1 MNNLQRVR
9 FQALLGIGGLV
20 LLVACQGGRDAHFMQ
35 DKAYREAVHA
45 DYEARMAASDS
56 ALSRLVEIPGQARND
71 RDGQA
76 RNDESRHDR
85 PDRASDDALT
95 VAEREAL
102 EFLYAYMPLADV
114 VDYPADYFLDQ
125 VRASF
130 RTRKEMGWKVPERE
144 FRHFVLPIRVN
155 NENLDTSRTAFYR
168 ELGPRVKGL
177 SMKEAILE
185 VNHWCHEKMTY
196 QPSDARTSSP
206 LASVQN
212 ALGRCGEESTF
223 CVAALRSVGIPA
235 RQVYTPRWAHTDDN
249 HAWVEAWADGEW
261 HFIGACEPEPV
272 LDLGW
277 FNAPASRAMLM
288 HTKVFGRY
296 DGPEEVVLMSPNYTE
311 VNLIDNYATTA
322 RADFRVVDAS
332 GAPVEGARV
341 DFCIYNYAE
350 FYPAVSKYTDADGR
364 TFLSSGLGDLL
375 VWASKEGAYGYAK
388 CSFGKD
394 KEVTITIGEMP
405 DQVGHDDGFRHSRL
419 DRESLDIVPPP
430 ENVRLP
436 EVTPAQRA
444 ENDRLTAREDSL
456 RHAYE
461 ATFPTHEEA
470 LAFVQAY
477 GYGHH
482 MARVIEGSRGNWRTM
497 EAFLAQAEDHER
509 VESLLQSLS
518 RKDLHDIT
526 MENLLDSYKARE
538 AVIGPRVE
546 NEFLSPYKGYFGNI
560 EQLEDLKAPQDV
572 VTWVRSNITV
582 LDNPLAWD
590 IPMSP
595 IGVYR
600 SELATPRSR
609 GIFFVALARTLGIEA
624 QKNPVNGKI
633 QYRTDGDWL
642 DVDFDGAGPAVVAP
656 KGTLRLT
663 YTPDRIV
670 DNPSYYSHFS
680 LSKIENGRPRLM
692 EFDEGEVDM
701 GSGMDWAHVFKKGFP
716 MEEGRYLLVS
726 GNRLS
731 SGTVP
736 VTMAF
741 FDIVAGE
748 ETVCDLVLRAGEG
761 EVPVIGTFDAE
772 TPFTPVV
779 LAKTEDGDVLE
790 NVISSDSSVSLL
802 SAVGRGHYALAI
814 LEPGKEPTNHVLRD
828 LAAAREKLEAWGRP
842 IVLLCSSE
850 TAMHRLQVEMSEG
863 RYGILP
869 STIIL
874 GQDSEGAVQKGIEQ
888 GMKVGPASDAGAP
901 TRFPL
906 VILADSFNRV
916 FFLTEGYTIGLGD
929 QLAATVAKL

>member
-1 MNNLQRVR
+1 MKK
-9 FQALLGIGGLV
+9 LGRIVMAGLSV
-20 LLVACQGGRDAHFMQ
+20 VLVAACCGRETHFMK
-35 DKAYREAVHA
+35 DKAYREAVQA
-45 DYEARMAASDS
+45 DFTARLEQTDAVFSPFDKTGT
-56 ALSRLVEIPGQARND
+56 ALND
-71 RDGQA
+71 G
-76 RNDESRHDR
+76 ELLSPEEH
-85 PDRASDDALT
+85 
-95 VAEREAL
+95 EAL
-102 EFLYAYMPLADV
+102 EFLYAYMPLADA
-114 VDYPADYFLDQ
+114 VDYPASYYLDQ
-125 VRASF
+125 VRATF
-130 RTRKEMGWKVPERE
+130 RIRKEMGWKVPERE

-155 NENLDTSRTAFYR
+155 NENLDTSRVVFNR
-168 ELGPRVKGL
+168 EIAPRVKGL

-206 LASVQN
+206 LASMMN

-249 HAWVEAWADGEW
+249 HAWVEAWADGQW

-296 DGPEEVVLMSPNYTE
+296 DGPEEVVLESPNYTE

-322 RADFRVVDAS
+322 RADFRVVDAA
-332 GAPVEGARV
+332 GKPVEGARV

-375 VWASKEGAYGYAK
+375 IWASKDGAYGYAK

-394 KEVTITIGEMP
+394 KEVT
-405 DQVGHDDGFRHSRL
+405 VVL
-419 DRESLDIVPPP
+419 DRSLSLSKGRPDRDSFDIVPPP

-444 ENDRLTAREDSL
+444 ENDRRFAYEDSL

-470 LAFVQAY
+470 LAFTQEH

-482 MARVIEGSRGNWRTM
+482 MVFPIEWSRGNWRTI
-497 EAFLAQAEDHER
+497 EAFMSMADDHER
-509 VESLLQSLS
+509 VEHLFLTLS
-518 RKDLHDIT
+518 RKDFHDIT
-526 MENLLDSYKARE
+526 LPILMDSYNDRD
-538 AVIGPRVE
+538 AVLGPRVE
-546 NEFLSPYKGYFGNI
+546 NEFLSPYKSQFEPYG
-560 EQLEDLKAPQDV
+560 QLDDLITPQDV
-572 VTWVRSNITV
+572 VTYVRSNITV
-582 LDNPLAWD
+582 LDDPKAWS

-595 IGVYR
+595 FGVF
-600 SELATPRSR
+600 ETEMADPRSR
-609 GIFFVALARTLGIEA
+609 DIFFVALARYRGIDA
-624 QKNPVNGKI
+624 QKDPVTGKV
-633 QYRTDGDWL
+633 QYRIDQEWL
-642 DVDFDGAGPAVVAP
+642 DVDFDGAGPAVAAP
-656 KGTLRLT
+656 KGTLRLS
-663 YTPDRIV
+663 YTPDKVV
-670 DNPSYYSHFS
+670 DNPKYYSHFS
-680 LSKIENGRPRLM
+680 LSKIENGRPHLL
-692 EFDEGEVDM
+692 EFDEEEVDM
-701 GSGMDWAHVFKKGFP
+701 GGGMDWAHVFKKGYP
-716 MEEGRYLLVS
+716 LEEGRYLLVS

-736 VTMAF
+736 VSMAF
-741 FDIVAGE
+741 FDVVAGK
-748 ETVCDLVLRAGEG
+748 ETVCDLVLRASEN
-761 EVPVIGTFDAE
+761 EVPVIGSFDAE
-772 TPFTPVV
+772 TKFTPVA
-779 LAKTEDGDVLE
+779 LAKTEDGDVLSNE
-790 NVISSDSSVSLL
+790 AKEPASIL
-802 SAVGRGHYALAI
+802 SACGRGHYALAI

-842 IVLLCSSE
+842 IVLLCSSDA
-850 TAMHRLQVEMSEG
+850 AMHRLQVEMSEG
-863 RYGILP
+863 RYGTLP
-869 STIIL
+869 STIVL
-874 GQDSEGAVQKGIEQ
+874 GLDADGSVQKGIEQ

-901 TRFPL
+901 TRLPL

-916 FFLTEGYTIGLGD
+916 FFLSEGYTIGLGD

>member
-1 MNNLQRVR
+1 MKNLGRI
-9 FQALLGIGGLV
+9 LISGLS
-20 LLVACQGGRDAHFMQ
+20 LALVAACGGRETHFMQ

-45 DYEARMAASDS
+45 DFTARLEQTDAVFSPFDKMGT
-56 ALSRLVEIPGQARND
+56 ALND
-71 RDGQA
+71 GELLSQ
-76 RNDESRHDR
+76 EE
-85 PDRASDDALT
+85 L
-95 VAEREAL
+95 EAL
-102 EFLYAYMPLADV
+102 EFLYAYMPLADA
-114 VDYPADYFLDQ
+114 VDYPASYYLDQ
-125 VRASF
+125 VRATF
-130 RTRKEMGWKVPERE
+130 RIRKEMGWKVPERE

-155 NENLDTSRTAFYR
+155 NENLDTSRVVFNR
-168 ELGPRVKGL
+168 EIAPRVKGL
-177 SMKEAILE
+177 SMKDAILE

-206 LASVQN
+206 LASMMN

-249 HAWVEAWADGEW
+249 HAWVEAWADGAW

-296 DGPEEVVLMSPNYTE
+296 DGPEEVVLESPNYTE

-322 RADFRVVDAS
+322 RADFRVVDAA
-332 GAPVEGARV
+332 GKPVEGARV

-375 VWASKEGAYGYAK
+375 VWASKDGAYGYAK

-394 KEVTITIGEMP
+394 KEVTVTLG
-405 DQVGHDDGFRHSRL
+405 QVSGKDAF
-419 DRESLDIVPPP
+419 DIVPPP

-444 ENDRLTAREDSL
+444 ENDRRFAYEDSL

-470 LAFVQAY
+470 LAFTQEH

-482 MARVIEGSRGNWRTM
+482 MVFPIEWSRGNWRTI
-497 EAFLAQAEDHER
+497 EAFMSMAEDHER
-509 VESLLQSLS
+509 VEHLFLTLS
-518 RKDLHDIT
+518 RKDFHDIT
-526 MENLLDSYKARE
+526 LPILMDSYNDHDA
-538 AVIGPRVE
+538 ILGPRVE
-546 NEFLSPYKGYFGNI
+546 NEFLSPYKSLFEPYG
-560 EQLEDLKAPQDV
+560 QLDDLITPQDV
-572 VTWVRSNITV
+572 VTYVRSNITV
-582 LDNPLAWD
+582 LDDPKAWS

-595 IGVYR
+595 FGVFET
-600 SELATPRSR
+600 ELADPRSR
-609 GIFFVALARTLGIEA
+609 DIFFVALARYRGIDA
-624 QKNPVNGKI
+624 QKDPVTGKV
-633 QYRTDGDWL
+633 QYRIDKEWL
-642 DVDFDGAGPAVVAP
+642 DVDFDGAGPAVAAP

-663 YTPDRIV
+663 YTPDKVV
-670 DNPSYYSHFS
+670 DNPRYYSHFS
-680 LSKIENGRPRLM
+680 LSKIENGRPRLL
-692 EFDEGEVDM
+692 EFDEEEVDM
-701 GSGMDWAHVFKKGFP
+701 GGGMDWAHVFKKGYP
-716 MEEGRYLLVS
+716 LEEGRYLLVS

-736 VTMAF
+736 VSMVF
-741 FDIVAGE
+741 VDVIAGQ
-748 ETVCDLVLRAGEG
+748 ETVCDLVLRASEN
-761 EVPVIGTFDAE
+761 EVPVIGSFDAE
-772 TPFTPVV
+772 TKFTPVA
-779 LAKTEDGDVLE
+779 LAKTEDGDVLSNE
-790 NVISSDSSVSLL
+790 AKNPTSLL
-802 SAVGRGHYALAI
+802 SACGRGHYALAI

-842 IVLLCSSE
+842 IVLLCSSDA
-850 TAMHRLQVEMSEG
+850 AMHRLQVEMSEG
-863 RYGILP
+863 RYGTLP
-869 STIIL
+869 STIVL
-874 GQDSEGAVQKGIEQ
+874 GLDADGTVQKGIEK
-888 GMKVGPASDAGAP
+888 GMKVGPESASGAP
-901 TRFPL
+901 SRLPL

-916 FFLTEGYTIGLGD
+916 FFLSEGYTIGLGD